1 MRNVAWIIGLAG
13 LYLLLYFGLL
23 RLEPPKTAVMRLRLD
38 RLKSRLE
45 LLETRIEPCEE
56 RLSTV
61 EDRGN
66 YVYRSLYGMEP
77 LTRIGEPAEGGGEE
91 ETDLLAQRLDSL
103 FKRVYVQRGAL
114 DELLR
119 VHAQAG
125 ELQLCLPSIPP
136 IHAVKGTYHIS
147 SRFGWRTDPVYGGAE
162 GHAGLDIAM
171 RKGSP
176 VYVTGDGVV
185 EEASFNMGGYGR
197 VVTVNHG
204 YGYKTRYAH
213 LNRMY
218 VHEGQRVKRGTLIG
232 TVGTTGKSTG
242 PHLHYEVRYRGAPVN
257 PMNFMDLE

>member
-1 MRNVAWIIGLAG
+1 MRNVAWVIGLAG
-13 LYLLLYFGLL
+13 LNLLLYFGLL
-23 RLEPPKTAVMRLRLD
+23 RLTSPKTAVMRLRLD
-38 RLKSRLE
+38 RLKSRVE
-45 LLETRIEPCEE
+45 LLETRVTPCEE
-56 RLSTV
+56 QLAV
-61 EDRGN
+61 IEDRGD

-77 LTRIGEPAEGGGEE
+77 LPRMAGPSGEAENEADFLEE
-91 ETDLLAQRLDSL
+91 RLDSL
-103 FKRVYVQRGAL
+103 FKRVYLQRCAL
-114 DELLR
+114 NELLR

-125 ELQLCLPSIPP
+125 EMQLCLPSIPP
-136 IHAVKGTYHIS
+136 IDTSARYHLS
-147 SRFGWRTDPVYGGAE
+147 SGFGWRTDPVYGGAE

-257 PMNFMDLE
+257 PMNFMDL

>member
-1 MRNVAWIIGLAG
+1 MRNLAWIVGLAG

-38 RLKSRLE
+38 RLKSRVE
-45 LLETRIEPCEE
+45 LLEARVDPCEE
-56 RLSTV
+56 RLCAI
-61 EDRGN
+61 EDRVD
-66 YVYRSLYGMEP
+66 YVYRSLYGMAP
-77 LTRIGEPAEGGGEE
+77 LQRVGEPSGSEE
-91 ETDLLAQRLDSL
+91 NEADALEERLDSL
-103 FKRVYVQRGAL
+103 FRRVYLQGMAL

-125 ELQLCLPSIPP
+125 EMQLCLPSIPP
-136 IHAVKGTYHIS
+136 IDTSARYHLS
-147 SRFGWRTDPVYGGAE
+147 SGFGWRTDPVFGGAE

-185 EEASFNMGGYGR
+185 EEASFNIGGYGR

-204 YGYKTRYAH
+204 FGYKTRYAH

-218 VHEGQRVKRGTLIG
+218 VHEGQRVKRGMLIG

-242 PHLHYEVRYRGAPVN
+242 PHLHYEVRYRGVPVN
-257 PMNFMDLE
+257 PRNFMDL

>member
-1 MRNVAWIIGLAG
+1 MRNFAWIVGLAG

-23 RLEPPKTAVMRLRLD
+23 RLPTPRTAVMRLRLD

-45 LLETRIEPCEE
+45 LLETRMEPCAEQ
-56 RLSTV
+56 LTV
-61 EDRGN
+61 IEDRGD

-77 LTRIGEPAEGGGEE
+77 LARIGQPVEGEKNEADFLAE
-91 ETDLLAQRLDSL
+91 RLDSL
-103 FKRVYVQRGAL
+103 FKRVDVQRESL
-114 DELLR
+114 DELLG

-136 IHAVKGTYHIS
+136 IHTEKGTYHIS
-147 SRFGWRTDPVYGGAE
+147 SPFGWRTDPVYGGAE
-162 GHAGLDIAM
+162 GHAGVDIAM

-176 VYVTGDGVV
+176 VFVTGDGVV

-213 LNRMY
+213 LSRMY

>member
-1 MRNVAWIIGLAG
+1 MRNLAWVIGLAG

-23 RLEPPKTAVMRLRLD
+23 RLEPPKTAVMRMRLD
-38 RLKSRLE
+38 RLKAQTE

-56 RLSTV
+56 RLSTI
-61 EDRGN
+61 EDRSD

-77 LTRIGEPAEGGGEE
+77 LHRVGAPSGTEGEVPDALSE
-91 ETDLLAQRLDSL
+91 RMDSL
-103 FKRVYVQRGAL
+103 FKRVFVQRRAL
-114 DELLR
+114 EELLR

-125 ELQLCLPSIPP
+125 EMQLCLPAIPP
-136 IHAVKGTYHIS
+136 IDTSLNYHLS
-147 SRFGWRTDPVYGGAE
+147 SPFGWRTDPVFGGAE

-171 RKGSP
+171 RRDSP

-185 EEASFNMGGYGR
+185 VEASFNMGGYGR

-204 YGYKTRYAH
+204 FGYTTRYAH

-218 VHEGQRVKRGTLIG
+218 VHEGQRVKRGMLIG

-257 PMNFMDLE
+257 PMNFMDL